1 MSTAMSRCDT
11 RTETHPSVKKTRLS
25 NGLMGQVSKVDR
37 RQSLR
42 QSVRHDSPLPQGEEE
57 GEGLD
62 AKRQPN
68 NQLFSNGN
76 RMVKT
81 VPWPGVLSTLMEPV
95 WSSITF
101 FVM

>member
-1 MSTAMSRCDT
+1 MSRCDT
-11 RTETHPSVKKTRLS
+11 RGETHPSVKKTRPS
-25 NGLMGQVSKVDR
+25 DGLMGQVSKVDR
-37 RQSLR
+37 RPSLR
-42 QSVRHDSPLPQGEEE
+42 QSVRHDGPPLVEEE

-101 FVM
+101 FVI